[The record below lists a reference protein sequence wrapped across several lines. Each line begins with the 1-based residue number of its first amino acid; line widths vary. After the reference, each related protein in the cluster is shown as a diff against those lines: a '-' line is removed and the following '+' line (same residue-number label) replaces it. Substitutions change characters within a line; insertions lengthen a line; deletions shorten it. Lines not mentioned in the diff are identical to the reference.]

1 MALEVRKG
9 LVRLE
14 VGTSPLEELNFRPRA
29 LVLWWCRER
38 GAGCAGG
45 IGFATDGGGDASTA
59 WGADDALAPGV
70 FSRLGA
76 EAPLLFHA
84 DPRTPEASLPG
95 HVRFAARGFSLVC
108 DREPEHPWLV
118 HYLALGGS
126 GAPSATV
133 RNLVLDDVGTRSV
146 DGLGFTPGLVL
157 AALGAGSGAG
167 EPQPS
172 LAAGFGAAARPGKQ
186 VAGAFVSQADAEQ
199 MVARGVQASDAFA
212 VLPAATASGDIA
224 VLSRL
229 VSFDQ
234 DGFTLET
241 TRLASE
247 LPLAALVLEE
257 GSYAVGLGAA
267 SQAATAT
274 GFDPAGAILFGTG
287 LTATAHARDIGRLC
301 VGGFSRDQSAGC
313 VSWSTRQHGW
323 PPEPR
328 SRSSPDGA
336 FEVIDTTSGE
346 LHARATLSALGRRR
360 FSLAWP
366 ARDAYRRH
374 FGYIAFGS
382 EPPEHALRSRLRLRG
397 RGDSI
402 REYRVTRYDRDRRR
416 WFGLGPINPPHGLT
430 NLPRRAGR

>member
-1 MALEVRKG
+1 
-9 LVRLE
+9 
-14 VGTSPLEELNFRPRA
+14 
-29 LVLWWCRER
+29 
-38 GAGCAGG
+38 
-45 IGFATDGGGDASTA
+45 
-59 WGADDALAPGV
+59 
-70 FSRLGA
+70 
-76 EAPLLFHA
+76 
-84 DPRTPEASLPG
+84 
-95 HVRFAARGFSLVC
+95 
-108 DREPEHPWLV
+108 LV

-199 MVARGVQASDAFA
+199 MVARGVQATDAFA

-257 GSYAVGLGAA
+257 GSYAVGHRDGLRSGR
-267 SQAATAT
+267 
-274 GFDPAGAILFGTG
+274 GDPLRHRPHCDRTRAGHRTPV
-287 LTATAHARDIGRLC
+287 RGRLL
-301 VGGFSRDQSAGC
+301 
-313 VSWSTRQHGW
+313 TR
-323 PPEPR
+323 
-328 SRSSPDGA
+328 
-336 FEVIDTTSGE
+336 
-346 LHARATLSALGRRR
+346 
-360 FSLAWP
+360 
-366 ARDAYRRH
+366 
-374 FGYIAFGS
+374 S
-382 EPPEHALRSRLRLRG
+382 ERRLRLVVHSAARLAA
-397 RGDSI
+397 RAA
-402 REYRVTRYDRDRRR
+402 
-416 WFGLGPINPPHGLT
+416 LAL
-430 NLPRRAGR
+430 LP